1 MTLDSTR
8 PGVKRRMT
16 DAFRGFCTGVLVL
29 AGGRLAGAGPIQ
41 FIEPDLQLAGIAA
54 GQSLPV
60 GFTLTNGTDRA
71 AVIQSAGADCDC
83 TALQQAPATVPA
95 HGTGRFEWL
104 FDSTGKSGP
113 VSQMVSVQITGG
125 PAVTGQF
132 STEVRSGFAGDAS
145 RFRTNGPGFPR
156 PRGVYVHDPS
166 TIVEAGGEH
175 WFFSTGMGI
184 PAHHSPTLSNWL
196 SGPRVFPRIPAWTTN
211 AIPGN
216 QGVFWAPDVIRLGN
230 RYYLYYA
237 VSAWGKR
244 TSVIGLATNPVL
256 DPADTRFHWTDAGP
270 VIASTLNDD
279 YNCIDPSVVQD
290 EDGRLWLAF
299 GSYWSGI
306 KLIQLD
312 PQTGLRVAAD
322 SPIYPL
328 AQRQRGGDT
337 SLEAACLTRH
347 GEYYY
352 LFVNWGACCRGVAS
366 TYEIRLGRSRTITG
380 PYLDRTGRD
389 LRDNGGD
396 LFLGR
401 EGRFIGP
408 GHAGIYMENGT
419 NWFSF
424 HYYDGD
430 RRGLASIAVRRLEW
444 KADGWP
450 VLREFAR

>member
-1 MTLDSTR
+1 M
-8 PGVKRRMT
+8 
-16 DAFRGFCTGVLVL
+16 
-29 AGGRLAGAGPIQ
+29 
-41 FIEPDLQLAGIAA
+41 
-54 GQSLPV
+54 
-60 GFTLTNGTDRA
+60 
-71 AVIQSAGADCDC
+71 
-83 TALQQAPATVPA
+83 
-95 HGTGRFEWL
+95 
-104 FDSTGKSGP
+104 
-113 VSQMVSVQITGG
+113 
-125 PAVTGQF
+125 
-132 STEVRSGFAGDAS
+132 
-145 RFRTNGPGFPR
+145 
-156 PRGVYVHDPS
+156 
-166 TIVEAGGEH
+166 
-175 WFFSTGMGI
+175 
-184 PAHHSPTLSNWL
+184 
-196 SGPRVFPRIPAWTTN
+196 
-211 AIPGN
+211 
-216 QGVFWAPDVIRLGN
+216 IRLGN

-279 YNCIDPSVVQD
+279 YNCIDPSVFQD